1 MASWL
6 TRTTAAAAAAVVSL
20 ALAACGS
27 GDNASDADRVP
38 VGTVTTL
45 TPEPSPEAA
54 EGPSDEATDGHEEGH
69 EDGHE
74 EGHGHEIEATKPKP
88 LRPGEKR
95 MTLSMP
101 AAYTPSAP
109 NGTGTDDYRC
119 FLLDPHLAKDAYL
132 TGTFVQPGNA
142 DVVHHVILFSVPP
155 DMVADAEALDAGVD
169 GEGWTCFGGSGLR
182 DDDGLNSAPWLG
194 AWAPGGKESVSAPG
208 FGKLLAAGSRIIMQ
222 VHYNLLA
229 GPGAD
234 QSDTLLR
241 LAPGTADI
249 TPLETMLL
257 PAPVEMPCRKKYADG
272 PLCDR
277 EASIADLIAR
287 VGGAGNTNNA
297 LYLLCGGKPVASNTT
312 SCDRTI
318 NEPTTI
324 RGVAGHMHLLGRSIT
339 IEVNPGTPEAKT
351 ILDIPIWDFDNQAN
365 KPIKPVTVDYGDVVR
380 VTCRHVQWLRD
391 KLPSF
396 EGIPDKYVVWGEGTT
411 DEMCLGILTVTRP

>member
-1 MASWL
+1 MA
-6 TRTTAAAAAAVVSL
+6 TRLSPARAAATTAAVAVAL
-20 ALAACGS
+20 ALAGCGASDDATDRGQNLPVGAVTTTPRDPVPGGS
-27 GDNASDADRVP
+27 GGSSD
-38 VGTVTTL
+38 T
-45 TPEPSPEAA
+45 
-54 EGPSDEATDGHEEGH
+54 ATDPPSGGN
-69 EDGHE
+69 
-74 EGHGHEIEATKPKP
+74 AVALAKPKP

-95 MTLSMP
+95 MTLRMP
-101 AAYTPSAP
+101 EAYTPAAP

-119 FLLDPHLAKDAYL
+119 FLLDPHLTKDVYL

-142 DVVHHVILFSVPP
+142 DVVHHVILFTTPP
-155 DMVADAEALDAGVD
+155 GQVADAEQLDAATP

-194 AWAPGGKESVSAPG
+194 AWAPGGKEAVFAPG
-208 FGKLLAAGSRIIMQ
+208 FGKPLKAGSRIIMQ

-229 GPGAD
+229 GPGPDESA
-234 QSDTLLR
+234 TLLR
-241 LAPGTADI
+241 YAPGSANL

-277 EASIADLIAR
+277 DASIADLISR
-287 VGGAGNTNNA
+287 VGPAGNTNNA
-297 LYLLCGGKPVASNTT
+297 LYLLCGGKPKPSNVT
-312 SCDRTI
+312 SCDRDI
-318 NEPTTI
+318 WEPTTI
-324 RGVAGHMHLLGRSIT
+324 RGVAGHMHLLGRSIR

-351 ILDIPIWDFDNQAN
+351 ILDIPVWDFDNQGN
-365 KPIKPVTVDYGDVVR
+365 RPIKPVHLDVGDVVR

-391 KLPSF
+391 RLPAF